1 MKEMLYKDICYS
13 FSNYLCVELYR
24 HNLDDPLPPVHSQ
37 PVQVP
42 LEGDLDYSYAT
53 ITGSGHTRNTL
64 ETDENYAI
72 PLQPSHGTSEGSAT
86 PIPQFPVCIYIYMFT
101 LLIYTVY
108 LYYTMC

>member
-64 ETDENYAI
+64 ETDESRITIKAKTTTLAI
-72 PLQPSHGTSEGSAT
+72 RGTDT
-86 PIPQFPVCIYIYMFT
+86 P
-101 LLIYTVY
+101 
-108 LYYTMC
+108 